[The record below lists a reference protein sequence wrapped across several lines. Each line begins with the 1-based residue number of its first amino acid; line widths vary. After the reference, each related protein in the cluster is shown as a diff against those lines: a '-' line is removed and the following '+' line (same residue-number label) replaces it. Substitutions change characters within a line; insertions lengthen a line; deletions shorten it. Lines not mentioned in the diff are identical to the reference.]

1 MSLGLAQLDEWHVL
15 NHTLVATTI
24 GWEEQC
30 EENNNQE
37 KKTSYALGLDTLNLV
52 LWGHIP
58 FNYHDS
64 STNKK

>member
-1 MSLGLAQLDEWHVL
+1 MACFESYTCGYYYRMGRTMWRKQ
-15 NHTLVATTI
+15 
-24 GWEEQC
+24 
-30 EENNNQE
+30 NQE
-37 KKTSYALGLDTLNLV
+37 KKISYALGLDTLNLV